1 MSMEQKKSYTFDDLV
16 QITKQL
22 RSENGCS
29 WDRKQTHESLRTCMK
44 EEAYE
49 VIEAIERY
57 DMDNL
62 KEELGDVLLQVTM
75 HSEIASEQ
83 KEFTLDEVIDGICK
97 KLIRR
102 HPHVFGGQTV
112 TKEEQLLDSWEE
124 IKKKEKGEMT
134 PLDGILRVPL
144 ALPACMRAQ
153 KVQKKAEKM
162 GYLQRE
168 CKEVMTKEQVGEK
181 LFHLL
186 NEARILGI
194 DGEEALTEYIKKFVE
209 GLSK

>member
-1 MSMEQKKSYTFDDLV
+1 MSMEQKKNYTFDDLV

-22 RSENGCS
+22 RSENGCP

-49 VIEAIERY
+49 VIEAIERH

-83 KEFTLDEVIDGICK
+83 KEFTLDEVIDGICE

-102 HPHVFGGQTV
+102 HPHVFGEQTV
-112 TKEEQLLDSWEE
+112 TKEEQLLDNWEE

-153 KVQKKAEKM
+153 KVQKKAEKA
-162 GYLQRE
+162 GYLQGG
-168 CKEVMTKEQVGEK
+168 CKEVMTKEQVGER